1 MAQLREL
8 PNDPQAAVTRRT
20 EQYFRRLRFQRKATL
35 LLAVLVPLA
44 VLSLYFHIQFTY
56 TLKASGKIH
65 LAALAESQRNTI
77 DQFLQERVAN
87 IVDLLEHFEDAADAT
102 TSTMAVCLQRLR
114 RICDSFVDVGLL
126 NAEGIQ
132 TGYAGPFPALRG
144 RDYSHEAWFRSLVEG
159 NSEYHI
165 SDIYLGF
172 RNKPHFTVAA
182 KQRKGPRLLV
192 ARATLDP
199 EKFYMFLRSIG
210 HGRGTDTAI
219 INKDGLYQA
228 VDPKRG
234 ELLAPAGYR
243 PPDNKS
249 LGADEIRANGDSIVT
264 AYAWFQRVPWVLVVS
279 QPFRLAYAEMY
290 HVRRIMMIMT
300 VVIVLISG
308 VGIWLTTDRL
318 LRRAQATAESRETL
332 RWQLFH
338 ASKLAAIGELAAGVA
353 HEINNPLAAIAATT
367 GVLRD
372 MLDPRFGLE
381 WSREETL
388 KQLDEIDAMVYRA
401 RGIITQL
408 MGFARKSQPTLVPCN
423 VNDILDGV
431 VRGLKEHEFLL
442 SGIRLVRD
450 YQRDLPTILA
460 DPDRLS
466 QVFLNLINNA
476 GDAVKESGTIT
487 LTTRFAEG
495 CIRASVADTGA
506 GIPPELM
513 DKIFLPFYTTKE
525 VGKGTGLGLSISLS
539 IVESMNGR
547 IEVQSQPGA
556 GSTFTVILPLNP
568 EDEFLSRTEK
578 SSDGLGAEKGQ
589 EP

>member
-1 MAQLREL
+1 MTKPHQL
-8 PNDPQAAVTRRT
+8 PGDPQAAVTRRT

-35 LLAVLVPLA
+35 LLAVLAPLA

-56 TLKASGKIH
+56 TLKTSAKVH

-77 DQFLQERVAN
+77 DQYLKERVAN
-87 IVDLLEHFEDAADAT
+87 IMDLLEDFEDAKAAT
-102 TSTMAVCLQRLR
+102 ATMTVCLQRLR

-132 TGYAGPFPALRG
+132 TSYAGPFPDLQG
-144 RDYSHEAWFRSLVEG
+144 RDYSREAWFRSLVEG
-159 NSEYHI
+159 DSEYHI

-182 KQRKGPRLLV
+182 KRLKESRLLV

-199 EKFYMFLRSIG
+199 EKFYLFLRSIG
-210 HGRGTDTAI
+210 YGRGTDTAI
-219 INKDGLYQA
+219 LNKEGLYQA

-243 PPDNKS
+243 PPADKAV
-249 LGADEIRANGDSIVT
+249 GAHEIRANGDSIVT

-290 HVRRIMMIMT
+290 HVRRIMMTMT
-300 VVIVLISG
+300 AMIVLIAG

-318 LRRAQATAESRETL
+318 LRRAQATAESREAL

-367 GVLRD
+367 GLLRD

-423 VNDILDGV
+423 INDILDGV

-442 SGIRLVRD
+442 SGIQLVRD
-450 YQRDLPTILA
+450 YQHDLPTILA

-476 GDAVKESGTIT
+476 GDAVKESGTIP
-487 LTTRFAEG
+487 LTTRFTDD
-495 CIRASVADTGA
+495 CIRASVADTGS
-506 GIPPELM
+506 GIPPEMM

-525 VGKGTGLGLSISLS
+525 VGKGTGLGLSISAS

-556 GSTFTVILPLNP
+556 GSTFTVVLPLHP
-568 EDEFLSRTEK
+568 ERDSLTR
-578 SSDGLGAEKGQ
+578 AEKPLKVFGA
-589 EP
+589 